1 MLPFQ
6 TLDTIDVTNRR
17 VLLRADLN
25 VPLKAGKVTDASRIE
40 EVVPTIQELLKK
52 ASGVI
57 VVSHLGRPDG
67 KVVPDMSLK
76 PVVDRLAS
84 ALGPVKVNFAP
95 DWNDGTAERAASAL
109 PKGEV
114 LVLENIRYL
123 PGEEKNDLALAK
135 RLAGLADIY
144 IDDAF
149 SCAHRAHA
157 SIEAVARLLPAAAG
171 RLMEKELAALTNALD
186 NPKRPVLA
194 IVGGNK
200 ISTKLS
206 VLENL
211 IKKVDTLAIG
221 GAMANTF
228 ILAEGGHVG
237 KSLAEGDMLET
248 ARRVRAVAK
257 EVGCEI
263 VLPVD
268 AVVAPALAP
277 DQKTLVAQADAIPAD
292 QMALDV
298 GPKTISNIAAL
309 VGKSKTVVWNGPLG
323 AFETKP
329 FDAATNAVANAV
341 AEATEAGKLLSVAG
355 GGDTMAAMVGA
366 GVRDRLSYVSLA
378 GGAFLEWL
386 EGLELP
392 GVAVLRKK

>member
-1 MLPFQ
+1 
-6 TLDTIDVTNRR
+6 
-17 VLLRADLN
+17 
-25 VPLKAGKVTDASRIE
+25 
-40 EVVPTIQELLKK
+40 
-52 ASGVI
+52 
-57 VVSHLGRPDG
+57 
-67 KVVPDMSLK
+67 
-76 PVVDRLAS
+76 
-84 ALGPVKVNFAP
+84 
-95 DWNDGTAERAASAL
+95 
-109 PKGEV
+109 
-114 LVLENIRYL
+114 
-123 PGEEKNDLALAK
+123 
-135 RLAGLADIY
+135 
-144 IDDAF
+144 
-149 SCAHRAHA
+149 
-157 SIEAVARLLPAAAG
+157 
-171 RLMEKELAALTNALD
+171 
-186 NPKRPVLA
+186 
-194 IVGGNK
+194 
-200 ISTKLS
+200 
-206 VLENL
+206 
-211 IKKVDTLAIG
+211 
-221 GAMANTF
+221 MANTF

>member
-25 VPLKAGKVTDASRIE
+25 VPLKGGKVSDASRIE
-40 EVVPTIQELLKK
+40 EVVPTIRELLQK
-52 ASGVI
+52 ASGVV

-76 PVVDRLAS
+76 PVVDRLA
-84 ALGPVKVNFAP
+84 AELGSVKVNFAP
-95 DWNDGTAERAASAL
+95 DWSDGTPEKAAASL

-123 PGEEKNDLALAK
+123 PGEEKNDPALAK
-135 RLAGLADIY
+135 RLSGLAEVY
-144 IDDAF
+144 VDDAF

-157 SIEAVARLLPAAAG
+157 SIEAVARLLPSAAG
-171 RLMEKELAALTNALD
+171 RLMEKELAALTDALD
-186 NPKRPVLA
+186 NPKRPVTA

-211 IKKVDTLAIG
+211 ITKVNTLAIG

-248 ARRVRAVAK
+248 ARLVHARAA

-263 VLPVD
+263 VLPIDV
-268 AVVAPALAP
+268 VVAPALAP
-277 DQKTLVAQADAIPAD
+277 DQKTTIAPADAMPAD

-298 GPKTISNIAAL
+298 GPKTIAKFAEIIA
-309 VGKSKTVVWNGPLG
+309 KSHTVVWNGPLG

-329 FDAATNAVANAV
+329 FDAGTNAVAKAV

-366 GVRDRLSYVSLA
+366 GVRDRFSYISLA

-392 GVAVLRKK
+392 GVAVLRTK

>member
-6 TLDTIDVTNRR
+6 TLDTLDVTNRR

-25 VPLKAGKVTDASRIE
+25 VPIKGGKVSDASRIE

-67 KVVPDMSLK
+67 KVVPEMSLK
-76 PVVDRLAS
+76 PVVERLA
-84 ALGPVKVNFAP
+84 AELGSVKITFVS
-95 DWNDGTAERAASAL
+95 DWNDGTAEKAAASL
-109 PKGEV
+109 GKGEV

-123 PGEEKNDLALAK
+123 PGEEKNDPVLAK
-135 RLAGLADIY
+135 RLAGLADVY
-144 IDDAF
+144 VDDAF

-186 NPKRPVLA
+186 NPRRPVTA

-211 IKKVDTLAIG
+211 IKRVDTLAIG

-228 ILAEGGHVG
+228 IMAEGGHIG

-248 ARRVRAVAK
+248 ARRVHAIAK

-263 VLPVD
+263 VLPLD
-268 AVVAPALAP
+268 AVVASALAP
-277 DQKTLVAQADAIPAD
+277 DQKTSVAQADAIPAD

-298 GPKTISNIAAL
+298 GPKTVARFAEIVKA
-309 VGKSKTVVWNGPLG
+309 SKTIVWNGPLG

-329 FDAATNAVANAV
+329 FDAGTNAVAKAV
-341 AEATEAGKLLSVAG
+341 AEATEAGELLSVAG
-355 GGDTMAAMVGA
+355 GGDTMSAMIGA
-366 GVRDRLSYVSLA
+366 GVRDRFSYVSLA

-392 GVAVLRKK
+392 GVAVLRRK